1 MTRICFNERL
11 GVREAE
17 EPCPSA
23 SKKHRT
29 VQKMRDRSVG
39 RLVAFIVVS
48 EYRSIHGL
56 PLHAGIKPLDNLPHL
71 QPVLAASQDGFAG
84 STSLPAQQQEL
95 HPLRIVKKKAPQ
107 RANHLLI
114 NTDGGKVD
122 LG

>member
-1 MTRICFNERL
+1 MTKRCLNERL

-17 EPCPSA
+17 EPCPNA
-23 SKKHRT
+23 SKMHRT

-48 EYRSIHGL
+48 EYWSIHGL